1 MAHMIPAQMPTIS
14 PHRDIR
20 RCFADAR
27 RLSTGTHGE
36 RRVVIIAPDG
46 TLVLVPVPTP
56 EEADRSLLRDVRTAL
71 APHQEP
77 VTGLVIT
84 GINCTSGAQ
93 RLGRS
98 FFKLL
103 PLVPNLSYLVGA
115 ACLGNTVVAFE
126 GHANDFAAGCEGADV
141 LILDDGML
149 PLLRPDWAAIALNL
163 LRQPRVI
170 LFGRD
175 GRLRKLDQLV
185 EVQGPGPNPAP
196 EGGTG

>member
-1 MAHMIPAQMPTIS
+1 MPNLIPAQMPTIS
-14 PHRDIR
+14 PRRDIR

-27 RLSTGTHGE
+27 RLSAGTHGE
-36 RRVVIIAPDG
+36 RRVVVIAPDG
-46 TLVLVPVPTP
+46 TLILVPVPAP
-56 EEADRSLLRDVRTAL
+56 ENADRSLLRDVRAAL

-84 GINCTSGAQ
+84 AINGTSGIQ
-93 RLGRS
+93 RRGRS

-126 GHANDFAAGCEGADV
+126 GHANDFPVGCEDADM
-141 LILDDGML
+141 LILDDGMV
-149 PLLRPDWAAIALNL
+149 PLLRPDWAAIALKL

-185 EVQGPGPNPAP
+185 EVESPESGPKA
-196 EGGTG
+196 ECE

>member
-1 MAHMIPAQMPTIS
+1 L
-14 PHRDIR
+14 HRDIR

-27 RLSTGTHGE
+27 RLSAGTHGE

-46 TLVLVPVPTP
+46 TLVLVPVPSP
-56 EEADRSLLRDVRTAL
+56 EKADRSLLRDVRAAL
-71 APHQEP
+71 APQHEP

-84 GINCTSGAQ
+84 AINATAGVQ
-93 RLGRS
+93 RRGRS

-141 LILDDGML
+141 LLLDDGMT
-149 PLLRPDWAAIALNL
+149 PLLRPDWAALALNL
-163 LRQPRVI
+163 LRQPRI
-170 LFGRD
+170 LEFCRD
-175 GRLRKLDQLV
+175 GRLRKVDQVV
-185 EVQGPGPNPAP
+185 EVERP
-196 EGGTG
+196 EMKEEG